1 MKAIGKFILIHE
13 IKEQQI
19 TESGILLTADDTNQ
33 QRYKKGSV
41 IVPGTDVD
49 TVFEG
54 DIIYYDAGAGHD
66 MLIEDNPYTIIQER
80 DVVVV
85 L

>member
-41 IVPGTDVD
+41 IIPGTDVD
-49 TVFEG
+49 TVSKG
-54 DIIYYDAGAGHD
+54 DVIYYDRSSGHSMMLYDD
-66 MLIEDNPYTIIQER
+66 MVTVITER

>member
-33 QRYKKGSV
+33 QRYKKGSELSQV
-41 IVPGTDVD
+41 Q
-49 TVFEG
+49 
-54 DIIYYDAGAGHD
+54 
-66 MLIEDNPYTIIQER
+66 M
-80 DVVVV
+80 
-85 L
+85 

>member
-54 DIIYYDAGAGHD
+54 DIIYYDKSSGHSM
-66 MLIEDNPYTIIQER
+66 MLNDEMVSVITER
-80 DVVVV
+80 DIVVV